1 MTGTISP
8 LWLPAIAA
16 YLGIAWAAV
25 FHRFWGRRRYHLA
38 SVDYWS
44 SCGGFVALA
53 LMITLPLPPVATEID
68 RLTGLIGLADTLADA
83 AALAA
88 ILAWL
93 VYLSR
98 LVPTERRWIIDE
110 ARGRWI
116 PWRALIGLFVVSA
129 VGFVGRFVWAPG
141 LLGFRLG
148 PHPDA
153 AQYYLTAIHLLYRA
167 VCLLL
172 LGLVIV
178 VLRRLATVVDT
189 HVALAVRLQVIRA
202 ILWYMLLYIVY
213 EAASTLLWQLP
224 DLSSRIFRLRSLLLL
239 SAIVAPNRWY
249 LVGLA
254 RFQTLTA
261 SFHSLLDSWR
271 DWRAYRTLFPL
282 WAALYPLRPDN
293 SHLRPPISR
302 YAWWPSRPLRLVLCR
317 MIVEIHDRSIEL
329 WAYQS
334 PHAAIV
340 AEVIADEAALP
351 NNARTALV
359 EAVVLAEALANW
371 RAARP
376 GEAEATFPRADRALG
391 DGTTLREEVAALVPV
406 ARAFARS
413 PLIAEAL
420 ARLGQGRHPTCGHQ
434 SDGSRPET
442 ADLIVD
448 TAKQR

>member
-148 PHPDA
+148 PYPDA
-153 AQYYLTAIHLLYRA
+153 ARN
-167 VCLLL
+167 CSG
-172 LGLVIV
+172 GLFAG
-178 VLRRLATVVDT
+178 RLA
-189 HVALAVRLQVIRA
+189 A
-202 ILWYMLLYIVY
+202 
-213 EAASTLLWQLP
+213 
-224 DLSSRIFRLRSLLLL
+224 
-239 SAIVAPNRWY
+239 
-249 LVGLA
+249 
-254 RFQTLTA
+254 
-261 SFHSLLDSWR
+261 WR
-271 DWRAYRTLFPL
+271 
-282 WAALYPLRPDN
+282 
-293 SHLRPPISR
+293 
-302 YAWWPSRPLRLVLCR
+302 
-317 MIVEIHDRSIEL
+317 
-329 WAYQS
+329 
-334 PHAAIV
+334 
-340 AEVIADEAALP
+340 
-351 NNARTALV
+351 
-359 EAVVLAEALANW
+359 
-371 RAARP
+371 
-376 GEAEATFPRADRALG
+376 
-391 DGTTLREEVAALVPV
+391 
-406 ARAFARS
+406 
-413 PLIAEAL
+413 
-420 ARLGQGRHPTCGHQ
+420 
-434 SDGSRPET
+434 
-442 ADLIVD
+442 
-448 TAKQR
+448 